1 MTVVFTAVSAEWIVA
16 AADSAVTL
24 DFSDHR
30 EYETG
35 RKFWAIPGVG
45 SLSTWGARDGNLIG
59 RKLDM
64 EWARPEGRS
73 VEELAGAAHAYLTN
87 EFQPREHAL
96 GDAGYHVAGFMP
108 DGTPRLFHS
117 YFQSPS
123 ESGREPFYD
132 FQDIAIAP
140 GVKQFLYNGRNDLAH
155 TLISLVLDELRAGR
169 ATRLRVDSVAE
180 ACFLA
185 HFVLRIAAEITPE
198 VGPPFLLRV
207 LLPSGGART
216 LRYETMD
223 RVPLEVF
230 EKDLAELGAA

>member
-1 MTVVFTAVSAEWIVA
+1 MTVVFTAVSADWIVA

-24 DFSDHR
+24 DFADHR

-59 RKLDM
+59 RKLDA
-64 EWARPEGRS
+64 EWSKADGRS
-73 VEELAGAAHAYLTN
+73 VDDLARAAHAYLTS

-96 GDAGYHVAGFMP
+96 GDAGYHIAGFMS

-117 YFQSPS
+117 YFENPRD
-123 ESGREPFYD
+123 SGRQSFYD

-155 TLISLVLDELRAGR
+155 TLITLVLDELKAGR

-185 HFVLRIAAEITPE
+185 HFVVRIAAEITPE

-207 LLPSGGART
+207 LLPSGESRM

-230 EKDLAELGAA
+230 EQELAKLGAA